1 MNAPLTSD
9 VAHGTPEALRE
20 FVAEQL
26 WYVGRLVEL
35 AQVHL
40 EIADDDGLRRDV
52 RRMVAYMRAIIA
64 TVAEL
69 PRREEDT
76 PCTAPPPR
84 R

>member
-1 MNAPLTSD
+1 MNVPLTSD

-20 FVAEQL
+20 FAHEHL

-35 AQVHL
+35 AQGHA

-69 PRREEDT
+69 PRSEEAV
-76 PCTAPPPR
+76 PCTHPR
-84 R
+84 S